1 MNVIEILAKRLKE
14 LRQEN
19 NYSQYEIADMI
30 GIAQVTYSHY
40 ELGRR
45 SVSIQNLVKIAQIY
59 NVSTDYLLGLSDV
72 KIVQN
77 KQIVLNKRICV

>member
-1 MNVIEILAKRLKE
+1 MDVIEILAKRLKE
-14 LRQEN
+14 LRIEN
-19 NYSQYEIADMI
+19 NYSQYEIADII

-59 NVSTDYLLGLSDV
+59 NVSVDYLLGLSDV
-72 KIVQN
+72 RMEQN
-77 KQIVLNKRICV
+77 SAFVRK

>member
-1 MNVIEILAKRLKE
+1 MDVIEILAKRLKE
-14 LRQEN
+14 LRIEN
-19 NYSQYEIADMI
+19 NYSQYEIAELM

-59 NVSTDYLLGLSDV
+59 DVSTDYLLGLSDV

-77 KQIVLNKRICV
+77 SAFVRK

>member
-14 LRQEN
+14 LRKEN
-19 NYSQYEIADMI
+19 NYSQYEIAELM

-59 NVSTDYLLGLSDV
+59 DVSTDYLLGLSDV

-77 KQIVLNKRICV
+77 SAFVRK

>member
-1 MNVIEILAKRLKE
+1 MGVIDTLAKRLKE
-14 LRQEN
+14 LRIEN
-19 NYSQYEIADMI
+19 NYSQYEIADII

-59 NVSTDYLLGLSDV
+59 NVSVDYLLGLSD
-72 KIVQN
+72 K
-77 KQIVLNKRICV
+77 KDR

>member
-1 MNVIEILAKRLKE
+1 MDVIEILAKRLKE
-14 LRQEN
+14 LRIEN

-40 ELGRR
+40 ELGKR

-59 NVSTDYLLGLSDV
+59 NVSVDYLLGLSD
-72 KIVQN
+72 N
-77 KQIVLNKRICV
+77 KNR

>member
-1 MNVIEILAKRLKE
+1 MDVIEILAKRLKE

-19 NYSQYEIADMI
+19 SYSQYEIADMI

-40 ELGRR
+40 ELCRR

-59 NVSTDYLLGLSDV
+59 NVSTDYLLGLSD
-72 KIVQN
+72 N
-77 KQIVLNKRICV
+77 KNR

>member
-1 MNVIEILAKRLKE
+1 MDVIDTLSKRLKE

-19 NYSQYEIADMI
+19 NYSQKEISELM

-40 ELGRR
+40 ELCRR

-72 KIVQN
+72 KIVQS
-77 KQIVLNKRICV
+77 KADCVK

>member
-1 MNVIEILAKRLKE
+1 MDVIEILAKRLKE

-19 NYSQYEIADMI
+19 NYSQYEIADII

-45 SVSIQNLVKIAQIY
+45 SVSIQNLVKIAKIY
-59 NVSTDYLLGLSDV
+59 NVSTDYLLGLSD
-72 KIVQN
+72 K
-77 KQIVLNKRICV
+77 KDR

>member
-1 MNVIEILAKRLKE
+1 MNVIDTLAKRLKE
-14 LRQEN
+14 LRIEN
-19 NYSQYEIADMI
+19 NYSQKEIAELM

-59 NVSTDYLLGLSDV
+59 NVSVDYLLGLSDV

-77 KQIVLNKRICV
+77 SAFVRK

>member
-1 MNVIEILAKRLKE
+1 MDVIEILAKRLKE

-19 NYSQYEIADMI
+19 NYSQYEIADII
-30 GIAQVTYSHY
+30 GIAQVTYSDY

-59 NVSTDYLLGLSDV
+59 NVSVDYMLGLSDV
-72 KIVQN
+72 KTVQS
-77 KQIVLNKRICV
+77 KADCVK

>member
-1 MNVIEILAKRLKE
+1 MDVIEILAKRLKE
-14 LRQEN
+14 LRKEN
-19 NYSQYEIADMI
+19 NYSQKEIADMI

-59 NVSTDYLLGLSDV
+59 NVSTDYLLGISDD
-72 KIVQN
+72 KIRA
-77 KQIVLNKRICV
+77 K

>member
-1 MNVIEILAKRLKE
+1 MDVIDTLSKRLKE

-19 NYSQYEIADMI
+19 NYSQKEIAELM

-40 ELGRR
+40 ELCRR

-59 NVSTDYLLGLSDV
+59 NVSTDYLLGLCDV
-72 KIVQN
+72 RMEQN
-77 KQIVLNKRICV
+77 SAFVRK

>member
-1 MNVIEILAKRLKE
+1 MDVIEILAKRLKE

-19 NYSQYEIADMI
+19 NYSQKEIAELM

-45 SVSIQNLVKIAQIY
+45 SISIQNLVKIAKIY
-59 NVSTDYLLGLSDV
+59 NVSVDYLLGLSD
-72 KIVQN
+72 K
-77 KQIVLNKRICV
+77 KDR

>member
-1 MNVIEILAKRLKE
+1 MDVIDTLAKRLKE
-14 LRQEN
+14 LRIEN
-19 NYSQYEIADMI
+19 NYSQKEIAELM

-59 NVSTDYLLGLSDV
+59 NVSVDYLLGLSDV
-72 KIVQN
+72 RMEQN
-77 KQIVLNKRICV
+77 SAFIRK

>member
-1 MNVIEILAKRLKE
+1 MDVLEILSKRLKE
-14 LRQEN
+14 LRIKN
-19 NYSQYEIADMI
+19 NYSQYEIANLI
-30 GIAQVTYSHY
+30 GIAQVTYSNY

-72 KIVQN
+72 RN
-77 KQIVLNKRICV
+77 